1 FRPFT
6 AIAGQE
12 QSFRMFL
19 RHLTRGHD
27 NVLFI
32 CNSMLHDS
40 PKFPSPCTV
49 GLHERQESQGGEDLC
64 VCVCVCV
71 CVCDCECVCVGACVC
86 VVVCIFVCV
95 CGVLV

>member
-1 FRPFT
+1 
-6 AIAGQE
+6 
-12 QSFRMFL
+12 MFL

-27 NVLFI
+27 NVFI

-64 VCVCVCV
+64 VCVCVCGF
-71 CVCDCECVCVGACVC
+71 DEGATVIKIPSCRVPSSRVDSLLGC
-86 VVVCIFVCV
+86 LF
-95 CGVLV
+95 